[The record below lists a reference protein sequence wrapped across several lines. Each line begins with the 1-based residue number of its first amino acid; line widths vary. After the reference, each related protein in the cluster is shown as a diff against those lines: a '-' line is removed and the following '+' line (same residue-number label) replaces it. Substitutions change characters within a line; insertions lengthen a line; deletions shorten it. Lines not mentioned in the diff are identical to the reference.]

1 MSSDPDQSCDD
12 DFRTESIAE
21 YWNQQA
27 SSYDEEFDHTV
38 GSPAEQVAWNRI
50 LDIVTGGRNRLDVL
64 DAGTGTGFLALAL
77 ASRGH
82 SVVGIDLSPEMLVRA
97 RRNAAEQRLDAV
109 FELGDAERP
118 DFAAETF
125 DLVISRHVFWGLTNR
140 AAALTAWFRLLRRD
154 GYLAI
159 LDGDWDAG
167 DPAESNAPASGT
179 AESVRAIVAAHGY
192 VDVCVDELGD
202 LSDALDA
209 RAAQGGHSI
218 PRYARYLVWGRREEI
233 AS

>member
-1 MSSDPDQSCDD
+1 VTRISHD
-12 DFRTESIAE
+12 DFRIESIAE

-27 SSYDEEFDHTV
+27 SSYDEQFDHTI
-38 GSPAEQVAWNRI
+38 GSPEEQAAWDRVF
-50 LDIVTGGRNRLDVL
+50 DIVTGNRNHLDVL

-82 SVVGIDLSPEMLVRA
+82 SVVGIDLSPKMLVRA

-118 DFAAETF
+118 DFAPETF
-125 DLVISRHVFWGLTNR
+125 DLIISRHVFWSLSDH
-140 AAALTAWFRLLRRD
+140 AAVLVGWLRQLRPG

-167 DPAESNAPASGT
+167 DPTESNAPASRT
-179 AESVRAIVAAHGY
+179 AKNVRAIVAAHGY

-209 RAAQGGHSI
+209 RAAQEGHSI